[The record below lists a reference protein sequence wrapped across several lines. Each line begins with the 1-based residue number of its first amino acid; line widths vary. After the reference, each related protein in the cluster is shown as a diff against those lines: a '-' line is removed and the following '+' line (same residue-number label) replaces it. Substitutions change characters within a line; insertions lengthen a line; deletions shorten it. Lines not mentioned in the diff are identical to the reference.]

1 MPVRTCAREPPRRR
15 HTRAAKHWRSCER
28 WARTRSLARGRRNL
42 PRHFALSP
50 DASSTVPVS
59 RSGFASL
66 QRCMWRMCCM
76 CWQCAPTATAP
87 RRVGCE
93 GTQCSATGGARPL
106 CSGRGATYSRGG
118 GSDRPAGAQ
127 GHGMRPRR
135 RRASAASTA
144 PQLQSPPTC
153 PTSARAEPP
162 SSAAGPARACH
173 LQAPRH
179 TGLSPSHRSSAARER
194 QRWRAR
200 RRERSASPMRSAW
213 CNLNSGPHAPNT
225 ACSRP

>member
-93 GTQCSATGGARPL
+93 GTQCSARRGARHCAAVAEQRTPEAEAATGL
-106 CSGRGATYSRGG
+106 LAHKGMTRGRGGVALLLPVPPRSYKVPP
-118 GSDRPAGAQ
+118 PAP
-127 GHGMRPRR
+127 RPRGQNPPR
-135 RRASAASTA
+135 QQLGPRAPA
-144 PQLQSPPTC
+144 TC
-153 PTSARAEPP
+153 
-162 SSAAGPARACH
+162 
-173 LQAPRH
+173 RH
-179 TGLSPSHRSSAARER
+179 RGTQG
-194 QRWRAR
+194 
-200 RRERSASPMRSAW
+200 
-213 CNLNSGPHAPNT
+213 
-225 ACSRP
+225 